1 MKEYNQRPEVKKR
14 QREYQQKIEY
24 KEKRKIYDK
33 KHRIEYNQKPKVKED
48 RKAHSKE
55 YYQKNKV
62 RFRGYNKKYRDANKE
77 KIKEYWENYQLKNR
91 EWINKKRRE
100 KHKNPKIKEC
110 KREYYLKNKKRIL
123 LNEKLKRKNNKNY
136 YIGGLLRRRF
146 NKVLLFYSKTGKIKN
161 SSGYGINYKK
171 IIEYLKP
178 FPKNIKNYQV
188 DHVIP
193 LRWFNFD
200 NPKEVKWAFAPENHQ
215 WLTKEQNLIKG
226 DRYIGIPI

>member
-1 MKEYNQRPEVKKR
+1 MK
-14 QREYQQKIEY
+14 
-24 KEKRKIYDK
+24 
-33 KHRIEYNQKPKVKED
+33 
-48 RKAHSKE
+48 
-55 YYQKNKV
+55 
-62 RFRGYNKKYRDANKE
+62 
-77 KIKEYWENYQLKNR
+77 
-91 EWINKKRRE
+91 
-100 KHKNPKIKEC
+100 
-110 KREYYLKNKKRIL
+110 
-123 LNEKLKRKNNKNY
+123 KLKRKNNKNY

-193 LRWFNFD
+193 LSWFDFD